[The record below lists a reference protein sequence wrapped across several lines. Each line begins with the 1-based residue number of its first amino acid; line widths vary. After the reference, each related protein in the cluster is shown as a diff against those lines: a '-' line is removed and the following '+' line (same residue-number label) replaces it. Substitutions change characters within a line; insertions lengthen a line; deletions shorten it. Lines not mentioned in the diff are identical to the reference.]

1 MSEAAR
7 RAIIACLNDHFRSS
21 SGDGWVFLS
30 ATIADLPEPVSA
42 EIINAVATFDA
53 FTPDNDPHG
62 EHDCAMLT
70 VGKHRVIWK
79 IDYYR
84 DTRSGKSDP
93 DPADATTTL
102 RVLTIMLAE
111 EY

>member
-7 RAIIACLNDHFRSS
+7 RAIIARLNDNFRSS
-21 SGDGWVFLS
+21 SGDGWVYLS
-30 ATIADLPEPVSA
+30 AAIAELPEPVSA
-42 EIINAVATFDA
+42 EIINAVARFDA
-53 FTPDNDPHG
+53 FTPDNDLHG
-62 EHDCAMLT
+62 EHDCATLT
-70 VGKHRVIWK
+70 VGEHRVIWK

-84 DTRSGKSDP
+84 DNRSGGSDP

-102 RVLTIMLAE
+102 RVLTIMLAQ